1 MPENPGAITLVLQ
14 WPADNVLRM
23 IAPLTIGE
31 MCAWWPDLEQLALK
45 ISRRVEVEQ
54 QSLRIL
60 APPLEYRIVQD
71 PHDGCF
77 SVSVIRSAASD
88 FGEFSLPLSRV
99 FDFLGLE
106 PVDPGAESAPELRLR
121 TMLINAAQ
129 VHRLFID
136 FDDRRWRDL
145 YWFARGCSVQYAA
158 RFTEEYYGC

>member
-1 MPENPGAITLVLQ
+1 MPENPCAFTLVSQ
-14 WPADNVLRM
+14 RPADTLRRM
-23 IAPLTIGE
+23 IAQRTIGE
-31 MCAWWPDLEQLALK
+31 MCAWWPDLEQLALT
-45 ISRRVEVEQ
+45 ISRRVEIEQ

-71 PHDGCF
+71 PRDGYF
-77 SVSVIRSAASD
+77 SVGVIRSAAGD

-129 VHRLFID
+129 VHRLFND

-145 YWFARGCSVQYAA
+145 YWFNRGCSVQYTAQ
-158 RFTEEYYGC
+158 FTEQYYGC